1 MMTYEQGVAIMASL
15 ADLQVQLAAFSQIFA
30 GGFFWFAM
38 FCVGVALVLVAEML
52 FVFVDFF
59 VRLFWG
65 RK

>member
-1 MMTYEQGVAIMASL
+1 MTVEQGDIVIRLL
-15 ADLQVQLAAFSQIFA
+15 AELQVQLVDFSQIFR

-59 VRLFWG
+59 IRLLWG